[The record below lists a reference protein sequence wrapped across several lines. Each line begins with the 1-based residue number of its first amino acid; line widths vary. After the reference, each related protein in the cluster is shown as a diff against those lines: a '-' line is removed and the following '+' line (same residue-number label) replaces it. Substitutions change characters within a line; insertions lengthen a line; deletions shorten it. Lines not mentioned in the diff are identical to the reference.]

1 MATGFLRSAAR
12 GNGAQFVFSWTYC
25 FSEVFPVVI
34 RAYGYTSIDFAV
46 LDLIHLGMS
55 VLCGT
60 LF

>member
-46 LDLIHLGMS
+46 LDL
-55 VLCGT
+55 
-60 LF
+60 